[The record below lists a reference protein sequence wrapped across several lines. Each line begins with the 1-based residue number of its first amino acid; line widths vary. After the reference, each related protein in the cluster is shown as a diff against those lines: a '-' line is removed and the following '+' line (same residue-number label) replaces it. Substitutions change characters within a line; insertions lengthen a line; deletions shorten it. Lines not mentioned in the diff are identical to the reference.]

1 MMQRRFYGFN
11 RPADVA
17 TIVAEIQTIEDLWQL
32 EFDLAVSG
40 TNLTYLI
47 HSAPGVTVVDCIAE
61 DQIERYVFMTLEAN
75 ERYGGLTEAELS
87 KVKGF
92 KMLSPTFE
100 SLLNNTKCVHSS
112 LLN

>member
-1 MMQRRFYGFN
+1 MQRRFYGFN

-17 TIVAEIQTIEDLWQL
+17 TIVAETQTIEDLWQL

-47 HSAPGVTVVDCIAE
+47 HSAPGVTVVDCVAE
-61 DQIERYVFMTLEAN
+61 NQIERYVFMTLEAN
-75 ERYGGLTEAELS
+75 ERHGGLIEAELS

-92 KMLSPTFE
+92 KVLSPTSE
-100 SLLNNTKCVHSS
+100 SLFNHTKLIHSS

>member
-47 HSAPGVTVVDCIAE
+47 HSAPGVTVVDCVAE
-61 DQIERYVFMTLEAN
+61 NQIERYVFMTLEAN

-92 KMLSPTFE
+92 KVLSPTSE
-100 SLLNNTKCVHSS
+100 SLLNHTKLIHSS

>member
-1 MMQRRFYGFN
+1 MQRRFYGFN

-17 TIVAEIQTIEDLWQL
+17 AIVTEIQTIEDLWQL
-32 EFDLAVSG
+32 EFDIAVSG

-47 HSAPGVTVVDCIAE
+47 HSAPGVFVVDCLVGH
-61 DQIERYVFMTLEAN
+61 QIERYVFMTLEAN

-92 KMLSPTFE
+92 KVLSNSTSE
-100 SLLNNTKCVHSS
+100 SLVNREKCIHSS